1 MTVTDRC
8 PFQARQPGV
17 TSGACVHVLRQPRK
31 RTLTASESWER
42 LLPHGAGRLAVK
54 ERVGVFPMIIPVPYW
69 SDGST
74 VIIATDAAS
83 ALTAATHRSAVAL
96 QVEGTGP
103 RRLDWWSV
111 VIQGR
116 ADLLNPAEITLLVS
130 PGDDTGT
137 SRQRW
142 VRIEVRRVMGEST
155 QEAEIT

>member
-1 MTVTDRC
+1 
-8 PFQARQPGV
+8 
-17 TSGACVHVLRQPRK
+17 
-31 RTLTASESWER
+31 
-42 LLPHGAGRLAVK
+42 
-54 ERVGVFPMIIPVPYW
+54 MIIPVPYW

-116 ADLLNPAEITLLVS
+116 ADLLNPAEITLLES
-130 PGDDTGT
+130 PCDDTGT
-137 SRQRW
+137 SRQGW
-142 VRIEVRRVMGEST
+142 VTDRGPKGDGGEQAGRR
-155 QEAEIT
+155 

>member
-1 MTVTDRC
+1 M
-8 PFQARQPGV
+8 PYGV
-17 TSGACVHVLRQPRK
+17 
-31 RTLTASESWER
+31 
-42 LLPHGAGRLAVK
+42 GRLAVK

-69 SDGST
+69 LDGST

-116 ADLLNPAEITLLVS
+116 ADLLNPAEVTLLEF
-130 PGDDTGT
+130 PGDDTGA

-142 VRIEVRRVMGEST
+142 VRIEVRRVMGESR
-155 QEAEIT
+155 QECAEIT